1 MYITWLGQSCFK
13 LQDKAGS
20 DAVTLVTDPFDS
32 SIGLRM
38 PKVEANILTV
48 SHEHKDHNNLEAVKG
63 NPYIIDAPGE
73 YEIKDVAIEG
83 VEVFHDE
90 KDGKE
95 RGNVVAYRIDM
106 DDIKIVHL
114 GDLGHTLSSKQ
125 LEVLAGVDILLI
137 PVGGKYTID
146 AKKAV
151 EVVSQIEPRI
161 VIPMHYKVDGLK
173 EDIEGVEKFI
183 KELGVKP
190 RMEEKLKISK
200 RDLPQDD
207 MELVILS
214 C

>member
-183 KELGVKP
+183 KQLGVKP

>member
-13 LQDKAGS
+13 MQDKAGS
-20 DAVTLVTDPFDS
+20 DAVTLITDPFDN

-38 PKVEANILTV
+38 PKMEANILTV
-48 SHEHKDHNNLEAVKG
+48 SHGHKDHNNLESVKG
-63 NPYIIDAPGE
+63 NPYTIDAPGE

-83 VEVFHDE
+83 VEVFHDDKE
-90 KDGKE
+90 GKE

-106 DDIKIVHL
+106 DDITIVHL
-114 GDLGHTLSSKQ
+114 GDLGHTLNSKQ

-173 EDIEGVEKFI
+173 EDIDGVEKFI

-190 RMEEKLKISK
+190 RTEEKLKISK
-200 RDLPQDD
+200 RDLPQDE
-207 MELVILS
+207 MELVILN

>member
-1 MYITWLGQSCFK
+1 M
-13 LQDKAGS
+13 QDKAGS
-20 DAVTLVTDPFDS
+20 DAVTLITDPFDN

-38 PKVEANILTV
+38 PKMEANILTV
-48 SHEHKDHNNLEAVKG
+48 SHGHKDHNNLESVKG
-63 NPYIIDAPGE
+63 NPYTIDAPGE

-83 VEVFHDE
+83 VEVFHDDKE
-90 KDGKE
+90 GKE

-106 DDIKIVHL
+106 DDITIVHL
-114 GDLGHTLSSKQ
+114 GDLGHTLNSKQ

-173 EDIEGVEKFI
+173 EDIDGVEKFI

-190 RMEEKLKISK
+190 RTEEKLKISK
-200 RDLPQDD
+200 RDLPQDE
-207 MELVILS
+207 MELVILN

>member
-1 MYITWLGQSCFK
+1 MYITWFGQSCFK

-20 DAVTLVTDPFDS
+20 DAVTLVTDPFDGS
-32 SIGLRM
+32 YGLRV
-38 PKVEANILTV
+38 PKLEADILTI
-48 SHEHKDHNNLEAVKG
+48 SHEHKDHNNREAVKG

-90 KDGKE
+90 KEGRE
-95 RGNVVAYRIDM
+95 RGKVAAYRISM
-106 DDIKIVHL
+106 DDITIVHL
-114 GDLGHTLSSKQ
+114 GDLCHALNSKQ
-125 LEVLAGVDILLI
+125 LETLAGADILLI
-137 PVGGKYTID
+137 PVGGTYTLN

-161 VIPMHYKVDGLK
+161 VIPMHYKIPGLK
-173 EDIEGVEKFI
+173 VELEEVEKFI

-200 RDLPQDD
+200 RDLPQED